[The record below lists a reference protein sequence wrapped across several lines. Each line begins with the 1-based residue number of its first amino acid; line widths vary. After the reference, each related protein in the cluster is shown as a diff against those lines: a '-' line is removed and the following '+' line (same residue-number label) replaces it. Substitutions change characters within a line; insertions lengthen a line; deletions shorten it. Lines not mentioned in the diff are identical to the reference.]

1 MPTRPQPPHEDPEVE
16 RKRQSHRDRR
26 AAKAKAKASSAP
38 ASSLTNE
45 KLLQLRSELS
55 IILER
60 PEEEVSLIKH
70 KNGFYDPID
79 GLMIMSDKNR
89 NDAGKDLRI
98 ICEQYADV
106 QQKLL
111 NIQFDGQGS
120 RSDSRG
126 CDLPTLVEIMML
138 SPSKK
143 AAAIRRLAAVTLC
156 RVLGGDVGLAKQIL
170 EINRVQDHMKINE
183 IPNPARVFGQYVE
196 EQQQKDEKA
205 HHHRE
210 AEMELILG
218 HKKRM
223 MELEYETAQK
233 KARAEIGK
241 SEAET
246 QIVQAE
252 ARRTQVETYVSCFET
267 VARLGVTPDDRSRMQ
282 LRDLVGSELGA
293 GAALQTRKEISVR
306 NFLISK
312 KVRPKEYETKFG
324 KALAKL
330 KRNDLCTKGLSDVL
344 PTKMI
349 EANGQVVEAKM
360 YFEEDLPLFELAWS
374 TLTGGGS
381 EEICEPSGSSIL
393 SAFARSSR

>member
-1 MPTRPQPPHEDPEVE
+1 MPQRPQPPHEDPEVE

-26 AAKAKAKASSAP
+26 AKAKAKASAAP
-38 ASSLTNE
+38 VSPLTNVSPSVDE
-45 KLLQLRSELS
+45 KLIQLRSELA
-55 IILER
+55 IILEK
-60 PEEEVSLIKH
+60 PKEEVSLIKH
-70 KNGFYDPID
+70 KDGLYDPID
-79 GLMIMSDKNR
+79 GLMIMSEKDR
-89 NDAGKDLRI
+89 RHCAEDLRI
-98 ICEQYADV
+98 ICDRYADV
-106 QQKLL
+106 DEKLVH
-111 NIQFDGQGS
+111 IQFNGQGS
-120 RSDSRG
+120 RPDSKG

-143 AAAIRRLAAVTLC
+143 AATIRRLAAVTLC

-183 IPNPARVFGQYVE
+183 IPNPVRVFGQYVE

-293 GAALQTRKEISVR
+293 GAGR
-306 NFLISK
+306 
-312 KVRPKEYETKFG
+312 
-324 KALAKL
+324 
-330 KRNDLCTKGLSDVL
+330 
-344 PTKMI
+344 
-349 EANGQVVEAKM
+349 
-360 YFEEDLPLFELAWS
+360 
-374 TLTGGGS
+374 
-381 EEICEPSGSSIL
+381 
-393 SAFARSSR
+393 